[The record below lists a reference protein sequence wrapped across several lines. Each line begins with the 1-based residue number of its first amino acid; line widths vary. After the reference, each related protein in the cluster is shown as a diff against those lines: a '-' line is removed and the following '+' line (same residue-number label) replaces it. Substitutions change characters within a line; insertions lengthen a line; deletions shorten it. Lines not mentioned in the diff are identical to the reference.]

1 MHGSGAV
8 ADPEEARRS
17 GEDQSARRAQFGQ
30 AVARGGIDSG
40 LGSGC
45 AARGDAGSG
54 AGARG
59 CCRRPQIQTPAGFV
73 VAATAPAAVWG
84 GRKRGASATAVTDWS
99 LAEVVRA
106 LMAVRGLDLISAT
119 IFLAEIGDLS
129 RFTTPRQL
137 MAYLGLVPGEE
148 STGGRVWRGGITKAG
163 NHRARR
169 ILVECSWSYRHPP
182 RVGKKKLAKVGA
194 APPAVQEIAWKAQAR
209 PTGRYRALAG

>member
-59 CCRRPQIQTPAGFV
+59 CGRRPQIQTPAGFV
-73 VAATAPAAVWG
+73 TAAAARTALSGQANMD
-84 GRKRGASATAVTDWS
+84 KGAYD
-99 LAEVVRA
+99 LASEPEA
-106 LMAVRGLDLISAT
+106 H
-119 IFLAEIGDLS
+119 
-129 RFTTPRQL
+129 TPRT
-137 MAYLGLVPGEE
+137 A
-148 STGGRVWRGGITKAG
+148 
-163 NHRARR
+163 HR
-169 ILVECSWSYRHPP
+169 L
-182 RVGKKKLAKVGA
+182 
-194 APPAVQEIAWKAQAR
+194 
-209 PTGRYRALAG
+209 